1 MGTYET
7 ILERRSIRSFSDV
20 VIDNDIIDKLLRSA
34 MAAPSACNKRPW
46 EFYVIKNKDLQE
58 QLRHVSRYSDMDSS
72 LIIIVAGNDKRSLN
86 HSVNDFWI
94 QDCSAAVEN
103 ILLTAVELG
112 IGSCWCGLFPMVTPV
127 KKVRELLKLEEYII
141 PMALIHL
148 GYPNEKVEARTQYDV
163 KRIHVYD

>member
-1 MGTYET
+1 M
-7 ILERRSIRSFSDV
+7 
-20 VIDNDIIDKLLRSA
+20 
-34 MAAPSACNKRPW
+34 
-46 EFYVIKNKDLQE
+46 
-58 QLRHVSRYSDMDSS
+58 
-72 LIIIVAGNDKRSLN
+72 
-86 HSVNDFWI
+86 I

-148 GYPNEKVEARTQYDV
+148 GYPNEKSKPEPNMMLKEFMYMINNRTILSLVFRIMSEIRSQTSFSTSHNVYDV
-163 KRIHVYD
+163 YY